1 VGAGTE
7 SRAVGRRMLDR
18 LFVAGQAAVLA
29 SKHGIQTPP
38 VEGGPRWGLSVLLR
52 PDSASSEGLACTAHE
67 AARVAGGR
75 QWITGAK
82 DSVHLTL
89 RTLEPWRERMAPDD
103 VLLNRYAH
111 ALAVAAAQV
120 GPLRFDVV
128 GLTLTPGSVMAHAVP
143 VDDQADRLADAYT
156 NMLGEDGWYENDRGI
171 LRDFWYLNLL
181 HFADAI
187 QHPDQLITWITE
199 RRDHDIATV
208 VVDEVQL
215 VQWRFSG
222 SGMHSVPITT
232 AHLM

>member
-1 VGAGTE
+1 
-7 SRAVGRRMLDR
+7 MLDR
-18 LFVAGQAAVLA
+18 LFVDGQAAVSA
-29 SKHGIQTPP
+29 GKHGIQTPP
-38 VEGGPRWGLSVLLR
+38 VEGAPRWGLSVLLR
-52 PDSASSEGLACTAHE
+52 PDPASAENLARTAHE
-67 AARVAGGR
+67 AASIAGGR

-82 DSVHLTL
+82 DSVHLTM
-89 RTLEPWRERMAPDD
+89 RTLEPWRETIASDD
-103 VLLNRYAH
+103 VLMNRYAH

-143 VDDQADRLADAYT
+143 VDEQADRLADAYT
-156 NMLGEDGWYENDRGI
+156 SALGENGWYENNRGI

-187 QHPDQLITWITE
+187 QHPEQLITWITE

-215 VQWRFSG
+215 VQWRYSG
-222 SGMHSVPITT
+222 SGMHPVPVTT
-232 AHLM
+232 ARLI